1 MFPDPD
7 RRNRY
12 NTLDIFN
19 VVNCIHKIVTS
30 DSGTAE
36 IIYFNIVNW
45 REKILIHLS
54 WHRQLKP
61 LILVINMSRLYLQ
74 ERIVIFQ

>member
-54 WHRQLKP
+54 
-61 LILVINMSRLYLQ
+61 
-74 ERIVIFQ
+74 